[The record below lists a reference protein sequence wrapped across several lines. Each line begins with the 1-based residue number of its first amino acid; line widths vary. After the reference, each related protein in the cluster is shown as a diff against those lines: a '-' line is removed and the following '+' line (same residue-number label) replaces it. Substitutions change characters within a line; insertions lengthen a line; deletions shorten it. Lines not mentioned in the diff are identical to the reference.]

1 MTPLGK
7 SKHLAARMG
16 RWSAAHWKT
25 ATFGWLA
32 FVIAAFVIGQQVGTK
47 NLDPNKTGSGESG
60 RVQSTLADE
69 FKQAPSENVLV
80 QSKTQTVGNASF
92 RRTIEDVTATLAK
105 QRNVRDVSS
114 PLVDGNE
121 GQISRDRHSVLVQFK
136 LATTDL
142 DVGDKQVKKV
152 EAAVTRLQASHPSY
166 EIGEF
171 GDASIDE
178 ALNAKIDQDFAK
190 AGIFSVPVTLVVLL
204 VAFGALLAAGLPILL
219 ALTAVAGTMGLL
231 ALPSHLLPVDKDV
244 SVIVLLIGLAVGVD
258 YSMFYLKREREER
271 RAGKSERDALE
282 TAAATSGRSVLISG
296 LTVITAMAG
305 MLFTGNKTFESFG
318 VATMLVVAVA
328 VLGSL
333 TVLPALL
340 SKLGDR
346 VDKGRIP
353 LLARRRRNNGESR
366 LWNAILN
373 PVLRHPAIAAIIA
386 GGALLALA
394 APALHMHTADPGP
407 DTYPKSIPVMQ
418 LYDKVQ
424 KAFPGDAV
432 PALVMV
438 KTDDTSNDRVR
449 AEIAALRQQA
459 VASGDFA
466 EPTSVS
472 VNPHGTIAVVSLPMI
487 GKGTDA
493 ASNHALET
501 LRDTLVPETVGTIPG
516 ADVGVAGLTAESS
529 DFNKQMKSTA
539 PIVFAFVLGFAFILL
554 LVTFRSLV
562 IAVKAVILN
571 LLSVA
576 ASYGVLTMVFQY
588 GWGKG
593 LLGFSYTGG
602 VVSFLPV
609 FLFVI
614 LFGLSMDY
622 HVFILSRIREAV
634 DRGMSTEDAVAH
646 GIKTTASVVTSAAI
660 VMFGVFSIFGTLSF
674 LMLKEFGVGLA
685 AAVLIDATIVRAV
698 LLPAAMKL
706 LGDKNWYLPRWL
718 EWMPQVRHEL
728 EPAATAA

>member
-32 FVIAAFVIGQQVGTK
+32 FVIAAFVIGQQIGTK

-60 RVQSTLADE
+60 HVQSTLADE

-80 QSKTQTVGNASF
+80 QSKTQTVADASF
-92 RRTIEDVTATLAK
+92 RRTIQDVTGVLAK

-114 PLVDGNE
+114 PLVAGNE

-136 LATTDL
+136 LRTTDIN
-142 DVGDKQVKKV
+142 VGDKQVKKV
-152 EAAVTRLQASHPSY
+152 EAAVTRLQAAHPSY
-166 EIGEF
+166 KIGEF

-296 LTVITAMAG
+296 LTVIIAMAG

-318 VATMLVVAVA
+318 IATMLVVAVA

-353 LLARRRRNNGESR
+353 LLARRRQDGESR

-373 PVLRHPAIAAIIA
+373 PVLRHPAIAAIVA

-407 DTYPKSIPVMQ
+407 DTYPKSIPVMR
-418 LYDKVQ
+418 LYDEVQ

-432 PALVMV
+432 PAIVMV

-449 AEIAALRQQA
+449 AEIAALRHRA
-459 VASGDFA
+459 VASGKFA

-472 VNPHGTIAVVSLPMI
+472 VNEHGTIAVVSLPMI

-493 ASNHALET
+493 ASNRALET
-501 LRDTLVPETVGTIPG
+501 LRDTLVPQTVGTIPG
-516 ADVGVAGLTAESS
+516 ADVGVAGVTAESS

-718 EWMPQVRHEL
+718 EWMPEVRHEL
-728 EPAATAA
+728 KPATTPA